1 MNPQFR
7 PSFSLPRKL
16 FFYLLRLDGFR
27 DAMEVLNE
35 RESVMRIL
43 NWEHGRGKTTELVR
57 MMMQPGNEDVVYVAP
72 TFAQADYALAV
83 ATDLC
88 GGVRPAGL
96 QLRFTSVFALGQ
108 RHGFRER
115 YVIDEFDGVLR
126 SLLGAEVLAVAGTCE
141 TQKPGGSYGVPR
153 QVELSPETIKRIAA
167 VVAKEMKI

>member
-1 MNPQFR
+1 
-7 PSFSLPRKL
+7 
-16 FFYLLRLDGFR
+16 
-27 DAMEVLNE
+27 MEVLNE

-83 ATDLC
+83 ATDMC

-96 QLRFTSVFALGQ
+96 HLRFTSVLALGQ
-108 RHGFRER
+108 RQGFRGR
-115 YVIDEFDGVLR
+115 YVIDEFDGV
-126 SLLGAEVLAVAGTCE
+126 LLGAEVLAVAGTCE

-167 VVAKEMKI
+167 VVAKEIRI